1 MRGVI
6 IENGLEL
13 KLEVPGDGFI
23 QGESVACSLTVKN
36 HTSSPMSLAHLS
48 LRLAQGTLKLVKAK
62 DPKAFQEVALATL
75 GSPEEIGAG
84 STAQFSYTFQLQEN
98 CLVTEKNQS
107 LFLIYGSQSDGN
119 TGGQLPLSVTPHTY
133 IVEVFRTL
141 EMVYSFVPK
150 GISWKDGYTIMKFTP
165 PNNRDLML
173 VEELNLGVVRDGGN
187 LRTRYSFKVK
197 KFDTGGAGVA
207 VKKGKTEFEYTLTPD
222 QYLFGGG
229 FINQESVEASINT
242 ALKEVSTGL
251 S

>member
-13 KLEVPGDGFI
+13 RLEVPGEGFV
-23 QGESVACSLTVKN
+23 QGDVVPCTITVKN
-36 HTSSPMSLAHLS
+36 HSSSPASLSNLS
-48 LRLAQGTLKLVKAK
+48 LMLAQGTLKLVKAK
-62 DPKAFQEVALATL
+62 DPKAFHEVARATL
-75 GSPEEIGAG
+75 NAPDEIGVGA
-84 STAQFSYTFQLQEN
+84 TAQYQHTFQLSDN
-98 CLVTEKNQS
+98 CLVSEKNQS
-107 LFLIYGSQSDGN
+107 LFLIYGSQAGGN
-119 TGGQLPLSVTPHTY
+119 SAGQLPLTVTPHNY
-133 IVEVFRTL
+133 LVEVFRTL

-150 GISWKDGYTIMKFTP
+150 GISWKDEYTIMKFTP
-165 PNNRDLML
+165 PNTRDLML
-173 VEELNLGVVRDGGN
+173 VEELNLGVVRENGN

-229 FINQESVEASINT
+229 FINQESLEGSINQ

>member
-13 KLEVPGDGFI
+13 RLEVPGEGFV
-23 QGESVACSLTVKN
+23 QGDSVPCTLTVKN
-36 HTSSPMSLAHLS
+36 HSSSPTSLANLT
-48 LRLAQGTLKLVKAK
+48 LTLAQGTLKLVKAK
-62 DPKAFQEVALATL
+62 DSKAFQEVALASL
-75 GSPEEIGAG
+75 NAPEEIQAS
-84 STAQFSYTFQLQEN
+84 STAQFQYTFQLSEN
-98 CLVTEKNQS
+98 CLVSEKNQS
-107 LFLIYGSQSDGN
+107 LFLIYGSQPGGN
-119 TGGQLPLSVTPHTY
+119 SAGQLPLSVTPHTY

-150 GISWKDGYTIMKFTP
+150 GITWKEGYTIMKFTP

-173 VEELNLGVVRDGGN
+173 VEELNLGVIRDGEN

-197 KFDTGGAGVA
+197 KFDTGGSGVA
-207 VKKGKTEFEYTLTPD
+207 VKKGKTEFEYSLTPND
-222 QYLFGGG
+222 YLFGGG
-229 FINQESVEASINT
+229 FINQESLEASINA